1 MQKVS
6 ILMPSETLLR
16 LKGSQKEKKK
26 KIEVIL
32 SRILYSEYFCLNLV
46 CFLKKGSG
54 KPV

>member
-16 LKGSQKEKKK
+16 LKGSQKEKK

>member
-6 ILMPSETLLR
+6 ILMSSETLLW
-16 LKGSQKEKKK
+16 LKGSQKEKK
-26 KIEVIL
+26 IEAIL